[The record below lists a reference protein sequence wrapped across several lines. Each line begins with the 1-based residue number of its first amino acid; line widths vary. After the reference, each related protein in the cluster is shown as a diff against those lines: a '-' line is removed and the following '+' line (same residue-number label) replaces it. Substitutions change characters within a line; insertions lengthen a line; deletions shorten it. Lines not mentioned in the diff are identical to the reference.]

1 MDVLAPWRD
10 LSLVWLGLLAM
21 IAIAIPGVPI
31 FFAVKYLRLFKRWL
45 RNPMLNAQVWAL
57 RIQQGTT
64 RTTDSVASVVINF
77 HTNATRITAATR
89 GVINYLLGK

>member
-31 FFAVKYLRLFKRWL
+31 FFAVKYLRIFKRWL
-45 RNPMLNAQVWAL
+45 RNPMLNAQIWAL
-57 RIQQGTT
+57 RVQQGTARTADAMASTVINVHSNAT
-64 RTTDSVASVVINF
+64 RTTTVA
-77 HTNATRITAATR
+77 R
-89 GVINYLLGK
+89 GIIDYLLGK